1 MDVRRDLRHA
11 LLHPLSRQADFGVL
25 FSCYAVRSF
34 ITFFAFRATC
44 IISFSLFSFIF
55 SAYLSSVFC
64 SRIVLY
70 YSSIGWYR
78 ISYLS
83 HLCILLLHQFPLFLE
98 CDSRFPIAF
107 GCARLACLF
116 CIVLR
121 YTFYFCPQRWVLSR
135 CGPHGA
141 SGSDVCACLFMI
153 LHQN

>member
-1 MDVRRDLRHA
+1 MYYIVFSIF
-11 LLHPLSRQADFGVL
+11 LHLFRICPERIL
-25 FSCYAVRSF
+25 FSNYV
-34 ITFFAFRATC
+34 
-44 IISFSLFSFIF
+44 
-55 SAYLSSVFC
+55 
-64 SRIVLY
+64 VL
-70 YSSIGWYR
+70 SSIGWYR

-107 GCARLACLF
+107 ECARLACLF

-135 CGPHGA
+135 RGPHGA

>member
-1 MDVRRDLRHA
+1 VDVRRGLRHA
-11 LLHPLSRQADFGVL
+11 LYYPLPHQPDFGVL
-25 FSCYAVRSF
+25 SSRYAVRSF

-44 IISFSLFSFIF
+44 IISFSPFSFIF
-55 SAYLSSVFC
+55 SAYVLSVFC
-64 SRIVLY
+64 SRIMLY

-98 CDSRFPIAF
+98 CDSRFPMAF
-107 GCARLACLF
+107 ECARLAYLF

-135 CGPHGA
+135 RGPYA
-141 SGSDVCACLFMI
+141 VSGSDVCACLFVF
-153 LHQN
+153 LHQH